1 MSGADNWLDH
11 TVKRIRAFAY
21 APHPEKPP
29 ERPKIGLALGGGFA
43 RGIAH
48 IGVLRVLEQNRIPI
62 DYIAGTSVGALIAA
76 AYAGGSTL
84 AEMEQVGLSTR
95 FKDFAEWTISWKG
108 LASDSRL
115 QRYLRRLTPVRRFE
129 DLQIPL
135 SIAATDL
142 MTAETAFFTTGE
154 IGPALCAS
162 CAYPGLFMPIEY
174 RGHFLADGFL
184 TEAAP
189 AVAVRE
195 LGAELVISVYLDPG
209 LLDEKPRNTIEII
222 SRSFSIIQTHLVQ
235 PWRAATDIL
244 IEPDVHNVLWYE
256 FAKTPQLVAAG
267 VRCSI
272 STDDPAMFD
281 TDLTRDY
288 EAAVSLGLEP
298 RSLYEV
304 GVAGAL
310 CDDETRAR
318 LRALGESFDWDG
330 STSR

>member
-1 MSGADNWLDH
+1 MSGADNWLDQ

-162 CAYPGLFMPIEY
+162 CAYPGLFRPVEQD
-174 RGHFLADGFL
+174 GKLLVDGFL
-184 TEAAP
+184 SAPVPTEA
-189 AVAVRE
+189 VRR
-195 LGAELVISVYLDPG
+195 LGADFVIGVNLGGIVPG
-209 LLDEKPRNTIEII
+209 ERATNLFEII
-222 SRSFSIIQTHLVQ
+222 SRSFSILMRYAEAS
-235 PWRAATDIL
+235 WRPLANVV
-244 IEPDVHNVLWYE
+244 IEPDVVAFSWDD
-256 FAKTPQLVAAG
+256 FARTPDLIAAG
-267 VRCSI
+267 ERATREALPKI
-272 STDDPAMFD
+272 LEALRPPRPRPAP
-281 TDLTRDY
+281 
-288 EAAVSLGLEP
+288 ESGLP
-298 RSLYEV
+298 DS
-304 GVAGAL
+304 
-310 CDDETRAR
+310 
-318 LRALGESFDWDG
+318 
-330 STSR
+330 